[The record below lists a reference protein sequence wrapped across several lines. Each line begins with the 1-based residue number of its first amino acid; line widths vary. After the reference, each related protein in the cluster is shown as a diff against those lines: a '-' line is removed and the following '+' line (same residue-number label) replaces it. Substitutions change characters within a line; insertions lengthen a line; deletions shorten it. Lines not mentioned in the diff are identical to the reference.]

1 MKLNEFYKE
10 VAKRADTAGTTISAA
25 ETSRVLSEAFLL
37 LNAQSASVAADIV
50 AKGIGTA
57 AKKAAKKPAAQK
69 KTAKKKAAPKKT
81 AKRKTAKK
89 K

>member
-10 VAKRADTAGTTISAA
+10 VAKRADTEGTAISAA

-37 LNAQSASVAADIV
+37 LNAQSAAVASDLV
-50 AKGIGTA
+50 AKGIATA
-57 AKKAAKKPAAQK
+57 AKKAAKKPAAK
-69 KTAKKKAAPKKT
+69 KKVAKKVAPKKT
-81 AKRKTAKK
+81 AKRKAAKK